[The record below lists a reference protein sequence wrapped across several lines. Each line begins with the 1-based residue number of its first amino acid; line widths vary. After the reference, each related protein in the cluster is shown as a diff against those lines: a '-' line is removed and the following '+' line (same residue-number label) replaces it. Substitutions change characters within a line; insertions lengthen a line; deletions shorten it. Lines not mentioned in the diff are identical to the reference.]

1 MNIYVINL
9 ISAKDRRRHQ
19 EVQLRA
25 LELPYVIFNAV
36 TPDQVSSTAPPN
48 VRWDRWVR
56 PVSNSE
62 RACFLSHF
70 SLWKKIANNSSPAL
84 ILEDDAVLSKRL
96 PSTLKLLEQL
106 HNIDHIN
113 LETTGRKKFLSTG
126 TSIQDDLYLK
136 RLYLDRSGAGGY
148 ILWPSGARKLLQKLD
163 KDGPALTDAFINS
176 TVSLRSYQISPA
188 LTIQPCISSLFN
200 YVATLRID
208 TQISKEMLSDSTLGG
223 KEFFRYKV
231 RRIFHELKLGFR
243 ILLILHKSKRELTPP
258 DHSYLP

>member
-1 MNIYVINL
+1 MNIYIINL
-9 ISAKDRRRHQ
+9 ISAKDRRLHQ
-19 EVQLRA
+19 EAQFRA
-25 LELPYVIFNAV
+25 LELPYTVFNAV
-36 TPDQVSSTAPPN
+36 TPDQVSATAPSN
-48 VRWDRWVR
+48 VQWDRWVR
-56 PVSNSE
+56 PISNSE
-62 RACFLSHF
+62 RACFLSHL
-70 SLWKKIANNSSPAL
+70 SLWKKVASSSSPAL

-126 TSIQDDLYLK
+126 TLLCDDIYLK
-136 RLYLDRSGAGGY
+136 KLYLDRSGAGGY

-176 TVSLRSYQISPA
+176 TGSLRSYQISPA

-200 YVATLRID
+200 YTATFRID
-208 TQISKEMLSDSTLGG
+208 THISKEALSDSTSGG

-258 DHSYLP
+258 DRAYLP